1 MNRRGF
7 LRQLGLV
14 IAAPAIVR
22 ATSLMKVVPWDEPMV
37 VIPWSTD
44 YRTAIPALTWRM
56 LNQGLPYPDDDIIK
70 LMQSSNEIIDEALY
84 ETL

>member
-22 ATSLMKVVPWDEPMV
+22 ATSLMKVVPWDEPLV
-37 VIPWSTD
+37 LPPTTIRTSIPN
-44 YRTAIPALTWRM
+44 RVWRM
-56 LNQGLPYPDDDIIK
+56 LYQGVPL
-70 LMQSSNEIIDEALY
+70 QFQEEINAILTSPLDL
-84 ETL
+84 